1 MFGQRQCHVHN
12 NYTIMD
18 TIELMHFDKL
28 VFLSSIISVVQI
40 SYHLKY
46 IEFCRTEICTY
57 VYLLISTLCKF
68 SSEEIQVFIWGT
80 KILSKRTYILF
91 RNINAYLPFTCVH
104 TLTSN
109 LVFLMAN
116 KTWLNKY
123 LFFWVQIF
131 LSCIFT
137 HASET
142 EYIIY
147 TLTGWILLSNAISQE
162 ENFFLVETMMAN

>member
-1 MFGQRQCHVHN
+1 MINLCFYNR
-12 NYTIMD
+12 
-18 TIELMHFDKL
+18 
-28 VFLSSIISVVQI
+28 QI
-40 SYHLKY
+40 SHYIKY
-46 IEFCRTEICTY
+46 IEFCKTEICTH
-57 VYLLISTLCKF
+57 VYLFISIWCKF
-68 SSEEIQVFIWGT
+68 SSQEIQVFIWGT
-80 KILSKRTYILF
+80 KILSKRIYILF
-91 RNINAYLPFTCVH
+91 RNINAYLPCTCVH

-109 LVFLMAN
+109 LVFLMSN

-162 ENFFLVETMMAN
+162 ENFFWLKLSWRTRAIIEENLTKVNISSTI

>member
-1 MFGQRQCHVHN
+1 M
-12 NYTIMD
+12 
-18 TIELMHFDKL
+18 
-28 VFLSSIISVVQI
+28 
-40 SYHLKY
+40 KY
-46 IEFCRTEICTY
+46 VEFCGTEICTH
-57 VYLLISTLCKF
+57 VYLFISTVCKF

-80 KILSKRTYILF
+80 KILSKRIYILF
-91 RNINAYLPFTCVH
+91 CNSNAYLPFTCVH

-109 LVFLMAN
+109 LVILMAN

-162 ENFFLVETMMAN
+162 EIFFLLKLSWWTRANIEENPKI

>member
-18 TIELMHFDKL
+18 NIELMHFDKL
-28 VFLSSIISVVQI
+28 VFFSSTILIVQI

-80 KILSKRTYILF
+80 KFLSNRIYILF
-91 RNINAYLPFTCVH
+91 CNINAYLPFTCVH

-162 ENFFLVETMMAN
+162 EIFFVVETIMAN

>member
-68 SSEEIQVFIWGT
+68 SSEEIQVFI
-80 KILSKRTYILF
+80 
-91 RNINAYLPFTCVH
+91 
-104 TLTSN
+104 
-109 LVFLMAN
+109 
-116 KTWLNKY
+116 
-123 LFFWVQIF
+123 
-131 LSCIFT
+131 
-137 HASET
+137 
-142 EYIIY
+142 
-147 TLTGWILLSNAISQE
+147 
-162 ENFFLVETMMAN
+162 

>member
-1 MFGQRQCHVHN
+1 MINLCFYHR
-12 NYTIMD
+12 
-18 TIELMHFDKL
+18 
-28 VFLSSIISVVQI
+28 QI

-46 IEFCRTEICTY
+46 IEFCRTEIFTY

>member
-1 MFGQRQCHVHN
+1 M
-12 NYTIMD
+12 
-18 TIELMHFDKL
+18 
-28 VFLSSIISVVQI
+28 
-40 SYHLKY
+40 KY

-109 LVFLMAN
+109 LVILMAN

-162 ENFFLVETMMAN
+162 EIFFFGWNYHGEQELI